1 MGSTKS
7 PSSTPRISGNR
18 CCCSYRPRLAKP
30 ARPLWRT
37 SGDRGDLGRLKA
49 VIRSNLLLVLLTYGL
64 PCAVILALS
73 SYVLHL
79 YLLAGFQETQAL
91 RLLTLSGLM
100 SALCSVLGYTMIA
113 MGKGWQSLSVNLLW
127 MAIFL
132 TLTALW
138 LGQGALGISKSYL
151 ISYSILFVV
160 ALGYVGYA
168 LTKQKEA
175 VVRCS

>member
-1 MGSTKS
+1 
-7 PSSTPRISGNR
+7 
-18 CCCSYRPRLAKP
+18 
-30 ARPLWRT
+30 
-37 SGDRGDLGRLKA
+37 
-49 VIRSNLLLVLLTYGL
+49 
-64 PCAVILALS
+64 
-73 SYVLHL
+73 
-79 YLLAGFQETQAL
+79 
-91 RLLTLSGLM
+91 
-100 SALCSVLGYTMIA
+100 